1 MRDFVSTSKNH
12 YNNMKTGKFIHT
24 ILLALSAI
32 FTSCEYDYDMP
43 DMSGVKYRYN
53 ISELSDEMSD
63 KLIDEVESTG
73 RPMERLGSALTPI
86 IIEKDAAGKI
96 LYQGEPR
103 GIVNDETKTLEVA
116 YKCEAPLPPE
126 LTINQPRLRY
136 DMGYFKFN
144 KSFPVE
150 ISPKGMIIRITNDDK
165 FTADLTMGCRI
176 YSIENQLIKT
186 MMDDAESIGY
196 EVKNLEYTIEELNSN
211 GETAN
216 IVKSSSISSLH
227 FASADSVVSAK
238 ISATVIATPKSTYDY
253 PSIPIFTYVF
263 TKPFPLDAFH
273 ITDIKLSSSQAYTKE
288 NDTSVMGS
296 IYTVRNNIMK
306 QMSDDINATGHEY
319 EGIEYVMTEKDQDGK
334 VLRIVQKTSNDELN
348 DAIISEVGAAS
359 VEITAKAYGIT
370 SEEHAPTW
378 IYEYTFNP
386 VKLDPLQPTSI
397 ELSEALGYTRTPNAS
412 LPTVYTLDNEMKSKI
427 AEDLEAAGH
436 DWFGIDF
443 VDYDITEKDAM
454 GNMLRTTHIK
464 DSEIAYGDGLTSVP
478 RATSVEITINA
489 YGRQGA
495 YDKVLVYRYKFPA
508 FALTPL
514 QTNAIILSETM
525 DYIREDIMPTS

>member
-1 MRDFVSTSKNH
+1 
-12 YNNMKTGKFIHT
+12 MKTGKFIHT

-165 FTADLTMGCRI
+165 FTANLTMGCRI

-196 EVKNLEYTIEELNSN
+196 EVKNL
-211 GETAN
+211 
-216 IVKSSSISSLH
+216 
-227 FASADSVVSAK
+227 
-238 ISATVIATPKSTYDY
+238 
-253 PSIPIFTYVF
+253 
-263 TKPFPLDAFH
+263 
-273 ITDIKLSSSQAYTKE
+273 
-288 NDTSVMGS
+288 
-296 IYTVRNNIMK
+296 
-306 QMSDDINATGHEY
+306 
-319 EGIEYVMTEKDQDGK
+319 
-334 VLRIVQKTSNDELN
+334 
-348 DAIISEVGAAS
+348 
-359 VEITAKAYGIT
+359 
-370 SEEHAPTW
+370 
-378 IYEYTFNP
+378 
-386 VKLDPLQPTSI
+386 
-397 ELSEALGYTRTPNAS
+397 
-412 LPTVYTLDNEMKSKI
+412 
-427 AEDLEAAGH
+427 
-436 DWFGIDF
+436 
-443 VDYDITEKDAM
+443 
-454 GNMLRTTHIK
+454 
-464 DSEIAYGDGLTSVP
+464 
-478 RATSVEITINA
+478 
-489 YGRQGA
+489 
-495 YDKVLVYRYKFPA
+495 
-508 FALTPL
+508 
-514 QTNAIILSETM
+514 
-525 DYIREDIMPTS
+525 

>member
-1 MRDFVSTSKNH
+1 
-12 YNNMKTGKFIHT
+12 MKTGKLIHT
-24 ILLALSAI
+24 VFLALSAI

-63 KLIDEVESTG
+63 KLIDEVAATG
-73 RPMERLGSALTPI
+73 RPMERLGATLTPI
-86 IIEKDAAGKI
+86 IIEKDATGKI

-103 GIVNDETKTLEVA
+103 GTVNAETKTLELA
-116 YKCEAPLPPE
+116 YKCEAPLPSE
-126 LTINQPRLRY
+126 LTINQSRLRY

-150 ISPKGMIIRITNDDK
+150 ISPKGMIISITNDDE

-196 EVKNLEYTIEELNSN
+196 EIKNLEYTIEELNSN
-211 GETAN
+211 GEVAN
-216 IVKSSSISSLH
+216 IVKPSSISSLH
-227 FASADSVVSAK
+227 FASADSVENAK
-238 ISATVIATPKSTYDY
+238 ISVTAFASPKFVYDY
-253 PSIPIFTYVF
+253 PSVPIFTYVF

-273 ITDIKLSSSQAYTKE
+273 ITDIKLTSDQAYTKE
-288 NDTSVMGS
+288 SDTSVMGA
-296 IYTVRNNIMK
+296 IYTVKNNIGS
-306 QMSDDINATGHEY
+306 QIFDDIDAAGYEY
-319 EGIEYVMTEKDQDGK
+319 ESTEYVMTEKDQNGN
-334 VLRIVQKTSNDELN
+334 VLRIVRETSNNKLN
-348 DAIISEVGAAS
+348 DGIISEVGANS
-359 VEITAKAYGIT
+359 VEITVKTYGTT
-370 SEEHAPTW
+370 SEEQTPTW

-386 VKLDPLQPTSI
+386 VKLDPLQPTNI
-397 ELSEALGYTRTPNAS
+397 ELSEALGYTRTSNAS
-412 LPTVYTLDNEMKSKI
+412 LPTIYTLDNEMKSKI
-427 AEDLEAAGH
+427 ADELEAAGH

-454 GNMLRTTHIK
+454 GNILRTAHIK
-464 DSEIAYGDGLTSVP
+464 DSEIAYGDGQTSAP
-478 RATSVEITINA
+478 GATSVEITINA

-495 YDKVLVYRYKFPA
+495 YDKVLVYKYKFPA